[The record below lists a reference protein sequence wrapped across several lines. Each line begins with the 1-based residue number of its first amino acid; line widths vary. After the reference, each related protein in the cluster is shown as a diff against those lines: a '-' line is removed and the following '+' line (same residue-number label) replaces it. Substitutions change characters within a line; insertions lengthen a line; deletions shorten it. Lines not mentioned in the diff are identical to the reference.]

1 MRRNDKGDW
10 LTDKL
15 QFMYFYIPAIRN
27 VWYNGDRNKLT
38 EAEKCI
44 LAYVEKD
51 ISEARK
57 IARGDKIVEDYIE
70 ESQAVI
76 EEDDFQEAY
85 DHDKLNY
92 EYGLLVGEERGEAC
106 GIKLGEERGIKL
118 GEARGEARGIKLGA
132 LDKQQEIAKNLL
144 QVKPEIPLEIIT
156 KTTGLSLE
164 ELEKLKSSI

>member
-1 MRRNDKGDW
+1 
-10 LTDKL
+10 
-15 QFMYFYIPAIRN
+15 MYFYIPAIRN

-51 ISEARK
+51 ISEAKK
-57 IARGDKIVEDYIE
+57 IARGDRIVEDYIE

-92 EYGLLVGEERGEAC
+92 EYGLLVGEERG
-106 GIKLGEERGIKL
+106 
-118 GEARGEARGIKLGA
+118 A
-132 LDKQQEIAKNLL
+132 LDKQQEIAKTMIQDDNLSL
-144 QVKPEIPLEIIT
+144 EQISKYTSIP
-156 KTTGLSLE
+156 LE

>member
-1 MRRNDKGDW
+1 
-10 LTDKL
+10 
-15 QFMYFYIPAIRN
+15 MYFYIPAIRN

-57 IARGDKIVEDYIE
+57 IARGDRIVEDYIE

-92 EYGLLVGEERGEAC
+92 EYGLLIGEERGKEAGIQIGEERGEA
-106 GIKLGEERGIKL
+106 R
-118 GEARGEARGIKLGA
+118 GA
-132 LDKQQEIAKNLL
+132 LNKQQEIAKNML
-144 QVKPEIPLEIIT
+144 QVKPEIPIELIT

-164 ELEKLKSSI
+164 ELEKLKSSK